1 MVYLHECTT
10 DKEVSTVRPEMSK
23 RTPSMVNVNNLG
35 LDCRSI
41 TLDIMHEACKV
52 S

>member
-41 TLDIMHEACKV
+41 TLDTRLLICM
-52 S
+52 SP